1 MSKSKPSLILERA
14 AREALA
20 PLGVSQMGRT
30 RTWLD
35 DRRWYA
41 IFVDFEP
48 SDFSQGSYLSI
59 GINWLWSEK
68 DYWSFDVGDRVTEYV
83 EYESDAQ
90 FEPEAQRLATR
101 AAREVTR
108 YRARFA
114 TATHAAR
121 HYGVLLGGGLGFR
134 ERYHAGVLRG
144 LLGHRWRAGW
154 HFRRFCAEARGGD
167 LDWEIEA
174 ARRAARLRALTA
186 DPPAFRREIRG
197 AIERTRALMGMPA
210 VDGDPLRPVAGA

>member
-1 MSKSKPSLILERA
+1 MSKSRPSLILERA

-68 DYWSFDVGDRVTEYV
+68 DYWAFDVGHRVTDYV

-90 FEPEAQRLATR
+90 FEPEAERLATR

-114 TATHAAR
+114 TAAHAAAPPR
-121 HYGVLLGGGLGFR
+121 RV
-134 ERYHAGVLRG
+134 AGWWLG
-144 LLGHRWRAGW
+144 LLGALP
-154 HFRRFCAEARGGD
+154 RRRG
-167 LDWEIEA
+167 A
-174 ARRAARLRALTA
+174 RAARAPLARRLALPPLLR
-186 DPPAFRREIRG
+186 G
-197 AIERTRALMGMPA
+197 
-210 VDGDPLRPVAGA
+210 RPRWRSGLGN